1 MSLTMK
7 RRDRGAHLADV
18 LAFQCAHAVPE
29 GRPCAVFNE
38 RGGLPGCLCPF
49 MVHTNNPSQPFVTP
63 KCAEVTPAMWLK
75 EIRWLREQEAKH
87 GRI

>member
-7 RRDRGAHLADV
+7 KRDRDAHLADV
-18 LAFQCAHAVPE
+18 LAFQCVHAVPE
-29 GRPCAVFNE
+29 AKPCADFG
-38 RGGLPGCLCPF
+38 RLCPF
-49 MVHTNNPSQPFVTP
+49 MVPADAYLRSFKTP
-63 KCAEVTPAMWLK
+63 ECTEVTPAMWLK

>member
-1 MSLTMK
+1 MNK
-7 RRDRGAHLADV
+7 DRDAYMADV

-29 GRPCAVFNE
+29 AKPCADFG
-38 RGGLPGCLCPF
+38 RLCPF
-49 MVHTNNPSQPFVTP
+49 MVHTNSNATPFVKP
-63 KCAEVTPAMWLK
+63 KCADVTPAMWLK

>member
-1 MSLTMK
+1 MDTSS
-7 RRDRGAHLADV
+7 RDAHMADV

-29 GRPCAVFNE
+29 GRPCAMFNG
-38 RGGLPGCLCPF
+38 RTGGASGSICPF
-49 MVHTNNPSQPFVTP
+49 MVHSNSNAEPFIKP
-63 KCAEVTPAMWLK
+63 KCTEVTAQMWIK